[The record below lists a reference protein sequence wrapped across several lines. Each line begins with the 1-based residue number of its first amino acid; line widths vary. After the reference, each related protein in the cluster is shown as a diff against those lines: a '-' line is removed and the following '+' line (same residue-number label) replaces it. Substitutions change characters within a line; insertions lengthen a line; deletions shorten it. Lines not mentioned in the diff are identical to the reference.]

1 MREQKTSPTGSMAV
15 LWQLK
20 LMVLVFFLGTNVVGA
35 RSAMAEEQ
43 AFKEF
48 LKFRSGIQN
57 GVLAAKKIDTPKGI
71 DIMESE
77 QINGLDQWLQIRGYD
92 TDNPVLLYLHGGPGS
107 VVMPFSYMFLP
118 DWEKNF
124 TVVHWDQRGTGKTR
138 CANPDYD
145 PTDATFED
153 FFSDTVKV
161 VNYLRK
167 RLGKD
172 KIIVF
177 GHSWGTVLGMHLAKR
192 HPELLHAYVGTGQ
205 VTNAWQGEASSY
217 AFVIREAKKRDDLE
231 GLTAL
236 EALAPYPDLGEDYVK
251 KVGIERHYLQKY
263 GGSLR
268 DMDYFQYTQQAF
280 FESPYYSV
288 CDWMGFFNTTFSGD
302 NPHRQLA
309 MNALDQNSSFGNLE
323 LLGYDYTVPILFFL
337 GALDEHASTEL
348 ASKFFEK
355 IQAPDKKL
363 VLFDKSAHAATIT
376 QPHEFI
382 DALVKYV
389 RPLAQ

>member
-1 MREQKTSPTGSMAV
+1 MINK
-15 LWQLK
+15 
-20 LMVLVFFLGTNVVGA
+20 FLVGA
-35 RSAMAEEQ
+35 LVVRRQLNLIALALFLCAGVTSVRAGGDEAQ
-43 AFKEF
+43 AIKEF
-48 LKFRSGIQN
+48 LEFRSDIQV
-57 GVLAAKKIDTPKGI
+57 GVLAAKRIDTPNGI
-71 DIMESE
+71 DVMESVS
-77 QINGLDQWLQIRGYD
+77 INGLDQWLQIRGYD
-92 TDNPVLLYLHGGPGS
+92 KENPVLLYLHGGPGS

-145 PTDATFED
+145 PTEATFED
-153 FFSDTVKV
+153 FLSDTVKV

-167 RLGKD
+167 RLVKD

-177 GHSWGTVLGMHLAKR
+177 GHSWGTALGMHLAKR
-192 HPELLHAYVGTGQ
+192 RPELLHAYVGTGQ
-205 VTNAWQGEASSY
+205 VTNAWQGETSSY
-217 AFVIREAKKRDDLE
+217 AFVLREAKRRGDTE
-231 GLTAL
+231 GLAVL

-251 KVGIERHYLQKY
+251 KVGVERHYLEKY

-268 DMDYFQYTQQAF
+268 GMDYFQYTLKAF
-280 FESPYYSV
+280 FESPYYSI
-288 CDWMGFFNTTFSGD
+288 CDWMGFFKTTFSGD

-309 MNALDQNSSFGNLE
+309 MNALDQKSNFGNLE
-323 LLGYDYTVPILFFL
+323 LLGYDYTVPIFFFL

-355 IQAPDKKL
+355 IEAPYKKL
-363 VLFDKSAHAATIT
+363 LLFDKSAHAATIT
-376 QPHEFI
+376 QPQEFI

-389 RPLAQ
+389 RPHAQ